1 MPYISLHKYALLEI
15 LDNFTVVVFFH
26 VSFLLKYS
34 GLEHFSPELS
44 SEDKQQTRKHLN
56 IDEKTTESIK
66 SNSKEENMKTLFSS
80 SLCTVFF
87 ALW

>member
-1 MPYISLHKYALLEI
+1 MSHRESFIIPYISPPRYALWEI

-44 SEDKQQTRKHLN
+44 SEEKLQTRKHLN
-56 IDEKTTESIK
+56 IDEKKVFTES
-66 SNSKEENMKTLFSS
+66 
-80 SLCTVFF
+80 
-87 ALW
+87 